1 MTSIWALR
9 NLPPSLKITWWIVLY
24 QHQVVFF
31 SDEQLLLRPWKKKE
45 EEELHHSIDVC
56 RTRWRSLPPQPTE
69 KKRAS
74 GHNTHAID
82 RERERT
88 NTHLGKRE
96 KCGDVT
102 KKIFCWASCQVHR
115 VIVERITNTSHC
127 FPHKTGI
134 DGRLIPRAIQITER
148 EWTLVTSVPFELQL
162 MTESLSLFAFSGW
175 RVPMASSTT
184 TRRFVVNEEK
194 SRIITPSFLLLV
206 AISLFVMVIKS
217 SFDHM
222 RKAETNKIN

>member
-1 MTSIWALR
+1 
-9 NLPPSLKITWWIVLY
+9 
-24 QHQVVFF
+24 
-31 SDEQLLLRPWKKKE
+31 
-45 EEELHHSIDVC
+45 
-56 RTRWRSLPPQPTE
+56 
-69 KKRAS
+69 
-74 GHNTHAID
+74 
-82 RERERT
+82 
-88 NTHLGKRE
+88 
-96 KCGDVT
+96 
-102 KKIFCWASCQVHR
+102 
-115 VIVERITNTSHC
+115 
-127 FPHKTGI
+127 
-134 DGRLIPRAIQITER
+134 
-148 EWTLVTSVPFELQL
+148 